1 MFKASFFAAFGT
13 ALGFVA
19 AGAAAVLGLDA
30 YEGGKAIASKALT
43 KGDKDLLK
51 DPEVRRFLKE
61 HKARLAAERENAR
74 SLPATQQQVA

>member
-30 YEGGKAIASKALT
+30 YEGSKTLAYKAFEK
-43 KGDKDLLK
+43 KDKDLLK
-51 DPEVRRFLKE
+51 DPEVRKFLKE
-61 HKARLAAERENAR
+61 HKARLAEEESAR
-74 SLPATQQQVA
+74 SLPAHQQVA